1 MQPRSTDPNE
11 EPAFDWAKAFSG
23 FQRNLFKMFVY
34 GDPLV
39 DETIKKWESE
49 KGTKT
54 KQNQDTKR
62 QQSTN
67 GKQRANNNRQ
77 QTAASDSQ
85 SAKGNQQSA
94 NGKSEKKLMDKIKA
108 LETLFDYAHA
118 EVSNPTNANA
128 LFESPLIWQ
137 AEVLVAVKLLALN
150 LGIDLSKTDID
161 IQSLEESIEKKQ
173 TLYC

>member
-77 QTAASDSQ
+77 QTFSLGFHEKAGRIEKCLKKATPLHIVSGTETNKTGINKPESLQ
-85 SAKGNQQSA
+85 AIT
-94 NGKSEKKLMDKIKA
+94 EKK
-108 LETLFDYAHA
+108 
-118 EVSNPTNANA
+118 
-128 LFESPLIWQ
+128 
-137 AEVLVAVKLLALN
+137 
-150 LGIDLSKTDID
+150 
-161 IQSLEESIEKKQ
+161 
-173 TLYC
+173 